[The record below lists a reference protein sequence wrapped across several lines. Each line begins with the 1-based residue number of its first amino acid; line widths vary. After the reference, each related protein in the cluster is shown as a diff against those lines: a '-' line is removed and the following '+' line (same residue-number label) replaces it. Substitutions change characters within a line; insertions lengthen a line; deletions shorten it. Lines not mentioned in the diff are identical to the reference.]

1 MKLYTEEQVTE
12 SYRRGLMDGR
22 LNNIDYSISDGFK
35 PIEFL
40 SDEYFNKNLNNKT
53 NNNMEEIIKVQKE
66 YQSLSDEKRTNLLD
80 TLEKWIE
87 SERIDRGYVSDND
100 VSFNNKPHISILE
113 PGSEAAI
120 LFEASKPLM
129 KLLNDNY
136 HPHCTIIVN
145 HGNVQ
150 VYEGICTT
158 GFTNEFMN
166 D

>member
-1 MKLYTEEQVTE
+1 MKDLKT
-12 SYRRGLMDGR
+12 
-22 LNNIDYSISDGFK
+22 IISEKVGEASMCLSETKKCVLTTSASTRIVDEIMEA
-35 PIEFL
+35 IEK
-40 SDEYFNKNLNNKT
+40 SQE
-53 NNNMEEIIKVQKE
+53 
-66 YQSLSDEKRTNLLD
+66 
-80 TLEKWIE
+80 
-87 SERIDRGYVSDND
+87 
-100 VSFNNKPHISILE
+100 PHVSILE

-150 VYEGICTT
+150 VYEGICST
-158 GFTNEFMN
+158 GFTNEFFN